1 MEWLQNRLLYIE
13 LVVVTV
19 VGGGE
24 DVENPEMSCR
34 DAGLWLSTGLW
45 KAREGNVERWE
56 TVILSTADVKN

>member
-1 MEWLQNRLLYIE
+1 MQNRLMYIE

-34 DAGLWLSTGLW
+34 EAGLWISTGLW
-45 KAREGNVERWE
+45 KTREGNVERWE
-56 TVILSTADVKN
+56 TVFLSTADVKN

>member
-34 DAGLWLSTGLW
+34 DAGFWFSTGLW
-45 KAREGNVERWE
+45 KAREGNVERWG

>member
-24 DVENPEMSCR
+24 DVENPEMSCQEV
-34 DAGLWLSTGLW
+34 GLWLSTGLW
-45 KAREGNVERWE
+45 KTREGNVERWG
-56 TVILSTADVKN
+56 TVFLSTADVKN